1 MQRQLLV
8 LRHGKS
14 SWADAFT
21 DDWERPLT
29 ERGERDAVRV
39 GEFLRR
45 QGLVPDLIVSSDAVR
60 AQSTAQ
66 RAADASGYSGTI
78 TLSSLLYHATPAAI
92 TGVINGVINGAPNAV
107 HRLMIVGHN
116 PGLEDLVSQLT
127 RQQIGLS
134 TATLVHIEL
143 PVEHWHDAGAATA
156 GSLLGFWNP
165 RDL

>member
-92 TGVINGVINGAPNAV
+92 AGVINGVPDAV
-107 HRLMIVGHN
+107 RRLMIVGHN

-143 PVEHWHDAGAATA
+143 PSEHWQDVGAATA